1 MIGGDKNMIASCIEK
16 IVRSGCGG
24 CEREEACAAMMRRFG
39 LQPGRGDATRAGAA
53 TARRPSGL
61 APFMALLGE
70 VSKAFERRPAA
81 PAPTTFHRDVE
92 RQIEMLL
99 PRGGLRIDSVA
110 GALGLSRQ
118 TLYRRLKA
126 EGTTFEALVE
136 RARRRLALR
145 FIRDEGLTVKEAA
158 WRLGF
163 AEPSAF
169 SRAFKRWTGKSPA
182 AMRRKVRHP
191 GFDPGST
198 FASRPER
205 SIPDQV
211 RH

>member
-16 IVRSGCGG
+16 MMRGACGG

-39 LQPGRGDATRAGAA
+39 VRPERAGTPYKSGAA
-53 TARRPSGL
+53 ALRRTEGL
-61 APFMALLGE
+61 GSFMALLGE

-81 PAPTTFHRDVE
+81 PAPTPFRGDVE

-99 PRGGLRIDSVA
+99 PQGGLRIDSVA
-110 GALGLSRQ
+110 SALGLSRQ

-136 RARRRLALR
+136 RVRRRLALR

-169 SRAFKRWTGKSPA
+169 SRAFKRWTGRSPA
-182 AMRRKVRHP
+182 EMRRGRP
-191 GFDPGST
+191 GQSG
-198 FASRPER
+198 
-205 SIPDQV
+205 
-211 RH
+211 